1 MLVGVHGPRP
11 TLIGL
16 SMMEVFLLMKEATL
30 CSLIEDPG
38 RLLIFGKL
46 SLSGRLILDRSFIY
60 FWFKVLS
67 SRLN

>member
-1 MLVGVHGPRP
+1 
-11 TLIGL
+11 
-16 SMMEVFLLMKEATL
+16 MEFKHMHQQCNWMEEYNNCQGGRTGTL